1 MDIKQFDLK
10 ALADAVVDRP
20 ATESCEVIDQL
31 LQALPLWSSFIN
43 KNTPRGL
50 SGEFIPA

>member
-10 ALADAVVDRP
+10 ALADAVVDRS

-31 LQALPLWSSFIN
+31 LQALPFWSSFIN
-43 KNTPRGL
+43 TSPKPEQKRR
-50 SGEFIPA
+50 SSY